1 MYISVKG
8 IDFASVSTIFLLDFD
23 TVLTV
28 WYFDTVLTVWYFDT
42 VLTVWY
48 FVVFHYI
55 KYYYLDK
62 DDQLPKYM
70 LYYHFDD

>member
-1 MYISVKG
+1 MKNNKIKG

-48 FVVFHYI
+48 FDTVVNG
-55 KYYYLDK
+55 
-62 DDQLPKYM
+62 
-70 LYYHFDD
+70 

>member
-28 WYFDTVLTVWYFDT
+28 WYFDTVLTVWYFRHIHDHSPT
-42 VLTVWY
+42 IPLTDIY
-48 FVVFHYI
+48 MTTHQQY
-55 KYYYLDK
+55 
-62 DDQLPKYM
+62 PKQTYT
-70 LYYHFDD
+70 